1 MKLLT
6 LKFFITLLVFFIPNA
21 LNSKELNDLKN
32 LVIYDDQ
39 KEISEIS
46 FKNGEDK
53 NVLLSE
59 YENKLLILNFWATWC
74 EPCKEEMPSLENLQN
89 NTNFKNLKILPIN
102 IGQED
107 KNSIKKFFL
116 DVKINSFEIF
126 YDSDVK
132 LAKKFSL
139 RGIPTS
145 ILINKDGYEFAKI
158 IGSIDFEDP
167 KFVNWLTWLCG
178 CVILLTALTLYLFVP
193 VNSIHNAY
201 RFALNKILIRYN

>member
-74 EPCKEEMPSLENLQN
+74 EPCKEEMPSLQNLQN

-107 KNSIKKFFL
+107 KDSIKKFFS
-116 DVKINSFEIF
+116 DMKINTFEIF

-145 ILINKDGYEFAKI
+145 VLINKDGYEFAKV

-167 KFVNWLTWLCG
+167 KFVNWL
-178 CVILLTALTLYLFVP
+178 
-193 VNSIHNAY
+193 
-201 RFALNKILIRYN
+201 LNYD

>member
-6 LKFFITLLVFFIPNA
+6 LKFFIPLLVFFIPNA
-21 LNSKELNDLKN
+21 VNSKELNDLKN
-32 LVIYDDQ
+32 LVIYEDQ
-39 KEISEIS
+39 KKISEIS
-46 FKNGEDK
+46 FKNQEDK
-53 NVLLSE
+53 NVSLSE

-74 EPCKEEMPSLENLQN
+74 EPCKEEMPSLQNLQN
-89 NTNFKNLKILPIN
+89 NSNFKNLKILPIN

-107 KNSIKKFFL
+107 KDSIKKFFS
-116 DVKINSFEIF
+116 DVKINTFEIF

-145 ILINKDGYEFAKI
+145 VLINKDGYEFAKI

-167 KFVNWLTWLCG
+167 KFVNWL
-178 CVILLTALTLYLFVP
+178 
-193 VNSIHNAY
+193 
-201 RFALNKILIRYN
+201 LNYD

>member
-6 LKFFITLLVFFIPNA
+6 LKFFILLFVFFIPNA
-21 LNSKELNDLKN
+21 VNSKELTDLKN
-32 LVIYDDQ
+32 LVIYEDQ
-39 KEISEIS
+39 KKISEIS
-46 FKNGEDK
+46 FKNEEDK
-53 NVLLSE
+53 TVSLSE
-59 YENKLLILNFWATWC
+59 YKNKLLILNFWATWC
-74 EPCKEEMPSLENLQN
+74 EPCKEEMPSLQNLQN
-89 NTNFKNLKILPIN
+89 NPNFKNLKILPIN

-107 KNSIKKFFL
+107 KNYIKKFFL

-126 YDSDVK
+126 YDSEVK

-167 KFVNWLTWLCG
+167 KFVNWL
-178 CVILLTALTLYLFVP
+178 
-193 VNSIHNAY
+193 
-201 RFALNKILIRYN
+201 LNYD

>member
-6 LKFFITLLVFFIPNA
+6 LKFFILFLVFSIPNA
-21 LNSKELNDLKN
+21 VNSKELTDLKN
-32 LVIYDDQ
+32 LVIYEDQ
-39 KEISEIS
+39 KKISEIS
-46 FKNGEDK
+46 FKNEEDK
-53 NVLLSE
+53 NVSLSE

-74 EPCKEEMPSLENLQN
+74 EPCKEEMPSLQNLQN
-89 NTNFKNLKILPIN
+89 NSNFKNLKILPIN

-107 KNSIKKFFL
+107 KDSIKKFFSNA
-116 DVKINSFEIF
+116 KINTFEIF

-145 ILINKDGYEFAKI
+145 VLINKDGYEFAKI

-167 KFVNWLTWLCG
+167 KFVNWL
-178 CVILLTALTLYLFVP
+178 
-193 VNSIHNAY
+193 
-201 RFALNKILIRYN
+201 LNYD

>member
-6 LKFFITLLVFFIPNA
+6 LKFFILLLAFFIPNA
-21 LNSKELNDLKN
+21 LNSKELNDFKN

-39 KEISEIS
+39 KKISEIS
-46 FKNGEDK
+46 FKNVEDR

-74 EPCKEEMPSLENLQN
+74 EPCKEEMPSLQNLQN
-89 NTNFKNLKILPIN
+89 NSNFKNLKILPIN

-107 KNSIKKFFL
+107 KDSIKKFFS
-116 DVKINSFEIF
+116 DMKINTFEIF

-145 ILINKDGYEFAKI
+145 VLINKDGYEFAKI

-167 KFVNWLTWLCG
+167 KFVKWL
-178 CVILLTALTLYLFVP
+178 
-193 VNSIHNAY
+193 
-201 RFALNKILIRYN
+201 LNYD

>member
-6 LKFFITLLVFFIPNA
+6 LKFFILIAVFFILNIV
-21 LNSKELNDLKN
+21 NSKELNDLKN

-39 KEISEIS
+39 KKISEIS
-46 FKNGEDK
+46 FKNEADK
-53 NVLLSE
+53 NVTLSE
-59 YENKLLILNFWATWC
+59 YKNKLLILNFWATWC
-74 EPCKEEMPSLENLQN
+74 EPCKEEMPSLQNLQN
-89 NTNFKNLKILPIN
+89 NPNFKNLKILPII

-107 KNSIKKFFL
+107 KNSIRKFFS

-158 IGSIDFEDP
+158 IGSINFEDP
-167 KFVNWLTWLCG
+167 KFVNWL
-178 CVILLTALTLYLFVP
+178 
-193 VNSIHNAY
+193 
-201 RFALNKILIRYN
+201 LNYD

>member
-6 LKFFITLLVFFIPNA
+6 LKFLIVLLVFFIPNV
-21 LNSKELNDLKN
+21 LNSKELDGIKN

-39 KEISEIS
+39 KKIIEIS
-46 FKNGEDK
+46 FKNEDDK
-53 NVLLSE
+53 TVSLSE
-59 YENKLLILNFWATWC
+59 YKNKLLILNFWATWC
-74 EPCKEEMPSLENLQN
+74 EPCKEEMPSLQNLQKN
-89 NTNFKNLKILPIN
+89 PNFKSLKILPIN

-107 KNSIKKFFL
+107 KDSIKKFFS

-167 KFVNWLTWLCG
+167 KFVNWL
-178 CVILLTALTLYLFVP
+178 
-193 VNSIHNAY
+193 
-201 RFALNKILIRYN
+201 LNYD

>member
-6 LKFFITLLVFFIPNA
+6 LKFFILLLAFFIPNA
-21 LNSKELNDLKN
+21 LNSKELIDLKN
-32 LVIYDDQ
+32 LVIYEDQ
-39 KEISEIS
+39 KKISEIS
-46 FKNGEDK
+46 FKNEEDK
-53 NVLLSE
+53 NVSLSE

-74 EPCKEEMPSLENLQN
+74 EPCKEEMPSLQNLQN
-89 NTNFKNLKILPIN
+89 NLNFKNLKILPIN

-107 KNSIKKFFL
+107 KNSIKNFFSE
-116 DVKINSFEIF
+116 VNIKTFEIF

-158 IGSIDFEDP
+158 IGSLDFEDP
-167 KFVNWLTWLCG
+167 KFVNWL
-178 CVILLTALTLYLFVP
+178 
-193 VNSIHNAY
+193 
-201 RFALNKILIRYN
+201 LNYD

>member
-6 LKFFITLLVFFIPNA
+6 LKFFILLLVFFVPIA
-21 LNSKELNDLKN
+21 VNSKELTHLKN
-32 LVIYDDQ
+32 LVVYDDQ
-39 KEISEIS
+39 KKISEIS
-46 FKNGEDK
+46 FKNKEDK
-53 NVLLSE
+53 TVSLSE
-59 YENKLLILNFWATWC
+59 YKNKLLILNFWATWC
-74 EPCKEEMPSLENLQN
+74 EPCKEEMPSLQNLQK

-107 KNSIKKFFL
+107 KNSIKKFFS
-116 DVKINSFEIF
+116 DVKINTFEIF

-145 ILINKDGYEFAKI
+145 VLINKDGYEFAKI

-167 KFVNWLTWLCG
+167 KFVNWL
-178 CVILLTALTLYLFVP
+178 
-193 VNSIHNAY
+193 
-201 RFALNKILIRYN
+201 LNYD

>member
-6 LKFFITLLVFFIPNA
+6 LKFFILLLAFFIPNA
-21 LNSKELNDLKN
+21 LNSKELNDFKN

-39 KEISEIS
+39 KKISEIS
-46 FKNGEDK
+46 FKNEDDK
-53 NVLLSE
+53 TVSLSE
-59 YENKLLILNFWATWC
+59 YKNKLVILNFWATWC
-74 EPCKEEMPSLENLQN
+74 EPCKEEMPSLQSLQN
-89 NTNFKNLKILPIN
+89 NPNFKNLKILPIN

-107 KNSIKKFFL
+107 KNSIRKFFS

-167 KFVNWLTWLCG
+167 KFVNWL
-178 CVILLTALTLYLFVP
+178 
-193 VNSIHNAY
+193 
-201 RFALNKILIRYN
+201 LNYD

>member
-107 KNSIKKFFL
+107 KNSIKNFFSE
-116 DVKINSFEIF
+116 VNIKTFEIF

-139 RGIPTS
+139 RCIPTS
-145 ILINKDGYEFAKI
+145 ILINKDGYEFAKF
-158 IGSIDFEDP
+158 IGSINFEDP
-167 KFVNWLTWLCG
+167 KFVNWL
-178 CVILLTALTLYLFVP
+178 
-193 VNSIHNAY
+193 
-201 RFALNKILIRYN
+201 LNYD

>member
-6 LKFFITLLVFFIPNA
+6 LKFFILLLVIFIPNA
-21 LNSKELNDLKN
+21 VNSKELNDLKN

-74 EPCKEEMPSLENLQN
+74 EPCKEEMPSLQNLQN

-107 KNSIKKFFL
+107 KNSIKNFFSE
-116 DVKINSFEIF
+116 VNIKTFEIF

-158 IGSIDFEDP
+158 IGSLDFEDP
-167 KFVNWLTWLCG
+167 KFVNWL
-178 CVILLTALTLYLFVP
+178 
-193 VNSIHNAY
+193 
-201 RFALNKILIRYN
+201 LNYD

>member
-6 LKFFITLLVFFIPNA
+6 LKFLIVLLVFFIPNV
-21 LNSKELNDLKN
+21 LNSKELDGLKN

-39 KEISEIS
+39 KKISEIS
-46 FKNGEDK
+46 FKNEDDK
-53 NVLLSE
+53 TVSLSE
-59 YENKLLILNFWATWC
+59 FKNKLLILNFWATWC
-74 EPCKEEMPSLENLQN
+74 EPCKEEMPSLQNLQKN
-89 NTNFKNLKILPIN
+89 PNFKNLKILPIN

-107 KNSIKKFFL
+107 KNSIKKFFS

-158 IGSIDFEDP
+158 IGSIDFDDS
-167 KFVNWLTWLCG
+167 KFVNWL
-178 CVILLTALTLYLFVP
+178 
-193 VNSIHNAY
+193 
-201 RFALNKILIRYN
+201 LNYD

>member
-6 LKFFITLLVFFIPNA
+6 LKFFILLVVFFMPNTV
-21 LNSKELNDLKN
+21 NSKELNDLKN

-39 KEISEIS
+39 KKISEIS
-46 FKNGEDK
+46 FKNEDDK
-53 NVLLSE
+53 TVSLSE
-59 YENKLLILNFWATWC
+59 YKNKLVILNFWATWC
-74 EPCKEEMPSLENLQN
+74 EPCKEEMPSLQSLQN
-89 NTNFKNLKILPIN
+89 NPNFKNLKILPIN

-107 KNSIKKFFL
+107 KNSIRKFFS

-126 YDSDVK
+126 YDSEVK

-167 KFVNWLTWLCG
+167 KLVNWL
-178 CVILLTALTLYLFVP
+178 
-193 VNSIHNAY
+193 
-201 RFALNKILIRYN
+201 LNYD

>member
-6 LKFFITLLVFFIPNA
+6 LKFLILLTVFFIPNIV
-21 LNSKELNDLKN
+21 NSKELNDLKN
-32 LVIYDDQ
+32 LVIYDD
-39 KEISEIS
+39 KKKISEIS
-46 FKNGEDK
+46 FKNEKDM
-53 NVLLSE
+53 NISLSE

-74 EPCKEEMPSLENLQN
+74 EPCKEEMPSLQNLQK
-89 NTNFKNLKILPIN
+89 NTSFKNLKILPIN

-107 KNSIKKFFL
+107 KDTIKKFFS
-116 DVKINSFEIF
+116 DVKINTFEIF
-126 YDSDVK
+126 YDSDIK

-167 KFVNWLTWLCG
+167 KFVNWL
-178 CVILLTALTLYLFVP
+178 
-193 VNSIHNAY
+193 
-201 RFALNKILIRYN
+201 LNYD

>member
-6 LKFFITLLVFFIPNA
+6 LKFFILLLVFFIPNVV
-21 LNSKELNDLKN
+21 NSKELIDLKN
-32 LVIYDDQ
+32 LVIYED
-39 KEISEIS
+39 KKKISGIS
-46 FKNGEDK
+46 FKNEEGK
-53 NVLLSE
+53 NVSLSE

-74 EPCKEEMPSLENLQN
+74 EPCKEEMPSLQNLQN
-89 NTNFKNLKILPIN
+89 NSNFKNLKILPIN

-107 KNSIKKFFL
+107 KDSIKKFFS

-145 ILINKDGYEFAKI
+145 VLINKDGYEFAKI

-167 KFVNWLTWLCG
+167 KFVNWL
-178 CVILLTALTLYLFVP
+178 
-193 VNSIHNAY
+193 
-201 RFALNKILIRYN
+201 LNYD

>member
-107 KNSIKKFFL
+107 KNSNKNFF
-116 DVKINSFEIF
+116 
-126 YDSDVK
+126 
-132 LAKKFSL
+132 
-139 RGIPTS
+139 
-145 ILINKDGYEFAKI
+145 
-158 IGSIDFEDP
+158 
-167 KFVNWLTWLCG
+167 
-178 CVILLTALTLYLFVP
+178 
-193 VNSIHNAY
+193 
-201 RFALNKILIRYN
+201 

>member
-6 LKFFITLLVFFIPNA
+6 LKFFILIAVFFIPNIV
-21 LNSKELNDLKN
+21 NSKELNDLKN

-39 KEISEIS
+39 KKISEIS
-46 FKNGEDK
+46 FKNEEDK
-53 NVLLSE
+53 NVSLSE
-59 YENKLLILNFWATWC
+59 YKNKLLILNFWATWC
-74 EPCKEEMPSLENLQN
+74 EPCKEEMPSLQNLQN
-89 NTNFKNLKILPIN
+89 NPNFKNLKILPIN

-107 KNSIKKFFL
+107 KNSIRKFFS

-158 IGSIDFEDP
+158 IGSINFEDP
-167 KFVNWLTWLCG
+167 KFVNWL
-178 CVILLTALTLYLFVP
+178 
-193 VNSIHNAY
+193 
-201 RFALNKILIRYN
+201 LNYD

>member
-59 YENKLLILNFWATWC
+59 YENKLLILNLWATWC

-107 KNSIKKFFL
+107 KNSIKNFFSE
-116 DVKINSFEIF
+116 VNIKTFEIF

-158 IGSIDFEDP
+158 IGSLDFEDP
-167 KFVNWLTWLCG
+167 KFVNWL
-178 CVILLTALTLYLFVP
+178 
-193 VNSIHNAY
+193 
-201 RFALNKILIRYN
+201 LNYD

>member
-6 LKFFITLLVFFIPNA
+6 LKLFVLLAVVFIPNA
-21 LNSKELNDLKN
+21 VNSKELNDLKN
-32 LVIYDDQ
+32 LVIYDD
-39 KEISEIS
+39 KKKISEIS
-46 FKNGEDK
+46 FKNEKDM
-53 NVLLSE
+53 NISLSE

-74 EPCKEEMPSLENLQN
+74 EPCKEEMPSLQNLQK
-89 NTNFKNLKILPIN
+89 NTSFKNLKILPIN

-107 KNSIKKFFL
+107 KDTIKKFFS
-116 DVKINSFEIF
+116 DVKINTFEIF
-126 YDSDVK
+126 YDSDIK

-167 KFVNWLTWLCG
+167 KFVNWL
-178 CVILLTALTLYLFVP
+178 
-193 VNSIHNAY
+193 
-201 RFALNKILIRYN
+201 LNYD

>member
-89 NTNFKNLKILPIN
+89 NTNFKNLKIEFTSNYVFQQNEYPDNNFEVFIATSQSFETVDISSPPDSYHLMNFNSSIDLKN
-102 IGQED
+102 
-107 KNSIKKFFL
+107 KNSKRL
-116 DVKINSFEIF
+116 SLSLKINN
-126 YDSDVK
+126 
-132 LAKKFSL
+132 L
-139 RGIPTS
+139 
-145 ILINKDGYEFAKI
+145 
-158 IGSIDFEDP
+158 
-167 KFVNWLTWLCG
+167 
-178 CVILLTALTLYLFVP
+178 
-193 VNSIHNAY
+193 
-201 RFALNKILIRYN
+201 LNKSYRNYLNRMRYYSHELGRNIIVGLNYNF

>member
-6 LKFFITLLVFFIPNA
+6 LKFFILLFVFFIPNA
-21 LNSKELNDLKN
+21 VNSKELTYLKN
-32 LVIYDDQ
+32 LVIYEDQ
-39 KEISEIS
+39 KKISEIS
-46 FKNGEDK
+46 FKNEEDK
-53 NVLLSE
+53 TVSLSE
-59 YENKLLILNFWATWC
+59 YKNKLLILNFWATWC
-74 EPCKEEMPSLENLQN
+74 EPCKEEMPSLQNLQN
-89 NTNFKNLKILPIN
+89 NPNFKNLKILPIN

-126 YDSDVK
+126 YDSNVK

-167 KFVNWLTWLCG
+167 KFVNWL
-178 CVILLTALTLYLFVP
+178 
-193 VNSIHNAY
+193 
-201 RFALNKILIRYN
+201 LNYD

>member
-6 LKFFITLLVFFIPNA
+6 LKFLIVLLVFFIPNVP
-21 LNSKELNDLKN
+21 NSKELDGLKN
-32 LVIYDDQ
+32 LVIYEDQ
-39 KEISEIS
+39 KKISEIS
-46 FKNGEDK
+46 FKNEDDK
-53 NVLLSE
+53 TVSLSE
-59 YENKLLILNFWATWC
+59 YKNKLLILNFWATWC
-74 EPCKEEMPSLENLQN
+74 EPCKQEMPSLQNLQN
-89 NTNFKNLKILPIN
+89 NPNFKNLKILPIN

-107 KNSIKKFFL
+107 KNSIKKFFS

-126 YDSDVK
+126 YDSNVK

-167 KFVNWLTWLCG
+167 KFVNWL
-178 CVILLTALTLYLFVP
+178 
-193 VNSIHNAY
+193 
-201 RFALNKILIRYN
+201 LNYD

>member
-6 LKFFITLLVFFIPNA
+6 LKFFILLLVFFVPIA
-21 LNSKELNDLKN
+21 VNSKELTDLKN
-32 LVIYDDQ
+32 LVIYEDQ
-39 KEISEIS
+39 KKISEIS
-46 FKNGEDK
+46 FKNEEDK
-53 NVLLSE
+53 TVSLSE
-59 YENKLLILNFWATWC
+59 YKNKLLILNFWATWC
-74 EPCKEEMPSLENLQN
+74 EPCKEEMPSLQNLQN
-89 NTNFKNLKILPIN
+89 NPNFKNLKILPIN

-167 KFVNWLTWLCG
+167 KFVNWL
-178 CVILLTALTLYLFVP
+178 
-193 VNSIHNAY
+193 
-201 RFALNKILIRYN
+201 LNYD

>member
-6 LKFFITLLVFFIPNA
+6 LKFLIVLLVFFIPNVP
-21 LNSKELNDLKN
+21 NSKELDGLKN
-32 LVIYDDQ
+32 LVIYEDQ
-39 KEISEIS
+39 KKISEIS
-46 FKNGEDK
+46 FKNEDDK
-53 NVLLSE
+53 TVSLSE
-59 YENKLLILNFWATWC
+59 YKNKLLILNFWATWC
-74 EPCKEEMPSLENLQN
+74 EPCKEEMPSLQNLQKN
-89 NTNFKNLKILPIN
+89 PNFKNLKILPIN

-107 KNSIKKFFL
+107 KNSIKKFFS

-167 KFVNWLTWLCG
+167 KFINWL
-178 CVILLTALTLYLFVP
+178 
-193 VNSIHNAY
+193 
-201 RFALNKILIRYN
+201 LNYD

>member
-46 FKNGEDK
+46 FKNEEDK
-53 NVLLSE
+53 TVSLSE
-59 YENKLLILNFWATWC
+59 YKNKLLILNFWATWC
-74 EPCKEEMPSLENLQN
+74 EPCKEEMPSLQNLQN
-89 NTNFKNLKILPIN
+89 NPNFKNLKILPIN

-107 KNSIKKFFL
+107 KESIKKFFS
-116 DVKINSFEIF
+116 DVKINTFEIF

-145 ILINKDGYEFAKI
+145 VLITKDGYEFAKI

-167 KFVNWLTWLCG
+167 KFLNWLL
-178 CVILLTALTLYLFVP
+178 
-193 VNSIHNAY
+193 
-201 RFALNKILIRYN
+201 RYD